1 VHFYRVD
8 GVFMKFAEVAE
19 KMAKLFDAIASHT
32 AVDGSDPDIFFKQLF
47 DWLDT
52 PPNERN

>member
-1 VHFYRVD
+1 
-8 GVFMKFAEVAE
+8 MKFAEVAE